1 MQKRLFG
8 KLVLACEDEIFNTTK
23 TSINNKKVSQ
33 NNSLIHSI
41 SLAIIL
47 LLLSLLVVFVNCYNY
62 YTKIWI
68 YDKPYRI

>member
-33 NNSLIHSI
+33 NNGLIHTI

-47 LLLSLLVVFVNCYNY
+47 LLSLLVVFFNCYNY
-62 YTKIWI
+62 YTKVWI
-68 YDKPYRI
+68 KKE

>member
-8 KLVLACEDEIFNTTK
+8 KLALACEDEIFNTTK

-33 NNSLIHSI
+33 NNGLIHTI
-41 SLAIIL
+41 SLAII

-62 YTKIWI
+62 YTKVWI
-68 YDKPYRI
+68 KKE

>member
-33 NNSLIHSI
+33 NNGLIHTI
-41 SLAIIL
+41 SLAII
-47 LLLSLLVVFVNCYNY
+47 LLLSLLVVFVNCYKY
-62 YTKIWI
+62 YKKVWI
-68 YDKPYRI
+68 KKE

>member
-33 NNSLIHSI
+33 NNGLIHTI
-41 SLAIIL
+41 SLAII

-62 YTKIWI
+62 YTKVWI
-68 YDKPYRI
+68 KKE

>member
-23 TSINNKKVSQ
+23 TSINSKKVSQ
-33 NNSLIHSI
+33 NNGLIHTI
-41 SLAIIL
+41 SLAII

-62 YTKIWI
+62 YTKVWI
-68 YDKPYRI
+68 KKE

>member
-23 TSINNKKVSQ
+23 TSVNNKKVSQ
-33 NNSLIHSI
+33 NNGLIHTI

-47 LLLSLLVVFVNCYNY
+47 LLSLLVAFVNCYNY
-62 YTKIWI
+62 YTKVWI
-68 YDKPYRI
+68 KKE

>member
-8 KLVLACEDEIFNTTK
+8 KLVLACEDEIFNATK

-33 NNSLIHSI
+33 NNGLIHTI
-41 SLAIIL
+41 SLAII

-62 YTKIWI
+62 YTKVWI
-68 YDKPYRI
+68 KKE

>member
-33 NNSLIHSI
+33 NNGLIHTI
-41 SLAIIL
+41 SLAII
-47 LLLSLLVVFVNCYNY
+47 LLLSLLVVFVNFYNY
-62 YTKIWI
+62 YTKVWI
-68 YDKPYRI
+68 KKE

>member
-23 TSINNKKVSQ
+23 TSVNNKKVSQ
-33 NNSLIHSI
+33 NNGLIHTI
-41 SLAIIL
+41 SLAII

-62 YTKIWI
+62 YTKVWI
-68 YDKPYRI
+68 KKE

>member
-8 KLVLACEDEIFNTTK
+8 KLVLVCEDEIFNTTK

-33 NNSLIHSI
+33 NNSLIHTI
-41 SLAIIL
+41 SLAII
-47 LLLSLLVVFVNCYNY
+47 LLSLLVVFVNCYNY

>member
-1 MQKRLFG
+1 MQKHLFG

-33 NNSLIHSI
+33 NNGLIHTI
-41 SLAIIL
+41 SLAII

-62 YTKIWI
+62 YTKVWI
-68 YDKPYRI
+68 KKE

>member
-33 NNSLIHSI
+33 NNGLIHTI

-47 LLLSLLVVFVNCYNY
+47 LLS
-62 YTKIWI
+62 
-68 YDKPYRI
+68 

>member
-8 KLVLACEDEIFNTTK
+8 KLVLVCEDEIFNTTK

-33 NNSLIHSI
+33 NNGLIHTI
-41 SLAIIL
+41 SLAII

-62 YTKIWI
+62 YTKVWI
-68 YDKPYRI
+68 KKE

>member
-1 MQKRLFG
+1 MLLQKRLFG

-33 NNSLIHSI
+33 NNGLIHTI
-41 SLAIIL
+41 SLAII

-62 YTKIWI
+62 YTKVWI
-68 YDKPYRI
+68 KKE

>member
-8 KLVLACEDEIFNTTK
+8 KLVLSCEDEIFNTTK

-33 NNSLIHSI
+33 NNGLIHTI
-41 SLAIIL
+41 SLAII

-62 YTKIWI
+62 YTKVWI
-68 YDKPYRI
+68 KKE

>member
-33 NNSLIHSI
+33 NNGLIHTI

-47 LLLSLLVVFVNCYNY
+47 LLSLLAVFVNCYNY
-62 YTKIWI
+62 YTKVWI
-68 YDKPYRI
+68 KKE